1 MSCTCIPSSFPAA
14 LPIEVCL
21 AINLSLTGREPTRAA
36 GAVKPP
42 SSPARTAL
50 GIFLRLAAYLWICGG
65 VSIFSIGGFGASAWT
80 PAYFIRYFGQD
91 AAKVGLDY
99 SAIVGP
105 ATIIAV
111 LGGGFLAAWLSRKDD
126 DRKSVV

>member
-1 MSCTCIPSSFPAA
+1 MIRRPPRSTRTDTLFPSTTLFRS
-14 LPIEVCL
+14 
-21 AINLSLTGREPTRAA
+21 
-36 GAVKPP
+36 
-42 SSPARTAL
+42 L
-50 GIFLRLAAYLWICGG
+50 GILLRRPAYLWICGG

-80 PAYFIRYFGQD
+80 PAYFMRYFGQD